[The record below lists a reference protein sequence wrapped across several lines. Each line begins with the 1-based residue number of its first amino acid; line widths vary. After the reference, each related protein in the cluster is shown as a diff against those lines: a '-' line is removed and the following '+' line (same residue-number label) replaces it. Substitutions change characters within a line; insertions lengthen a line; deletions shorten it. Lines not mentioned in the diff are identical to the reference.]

1 MTAAPRV
8 GHHEV
13 RCVWPAGASL
23 GESPLWIAGEA
34 ALYWVDIERGTLL
47 RYRPSRGRGQTCA
60 MPFPITSLAPMADGR
75 LLCTSHRDIHALDPR
90 SGRLSRIR
98 GLNAGAE
105 GIRIN
110 DGCGHPDGA
119 FWFGTMDLGERAC
132 VGDFYRLSADGTCEC
147 IAAAWA
153 ITNGPAFTHDGR
165 RGFFVDTVGRRILH
179 APMEDGRLVAPLRPF
194 VELTASD
201 GYPDGL
207 AVDAEGG
214 VWCAHWG
221 AGRVTRFDAGG
232 RVSEIVRL
240 PVSNVTK
247 CAFGGERLD
256 RLFITTARK
265 GLDAATLAAQP
276 LAGGLFEAEV
286 GHQGSPAAPY
296 RGHPRDEGPSGA
308 LVPSWSTPAGNPA
321 QAAEGGERRHRE
333 AVIGNSDFDV
343 IPARRS

>member
-1 MTAAPRV
+1 MTAAPHV
-8 GHHEV
+8 GHHDV
-13 RCVWPAGASL
+13 HCVWPAGASL

-34 ALYWVDIERGTLL
+34 ALYWVDIERATLL
-47 RYRPSRGRGQTCA
+47 RYLPSRRQGQACA
-60 MPFPITSLAPMADGR
+60 MPFPITSLAPMMDGR
-75 LLCTSHRDIHALDPR
+75 LLCTSYREIHALDPR
-90 SGRLSRIR
+90 AGRLSRIR
-98 GLNAGAE
+98 RLNTDAE

-110 DGCGHPDGA
+110 DGCCDPGGA
-119 FWFGTMDLGERAC
+119 FWFGTMDLGERAP
-132 VGDFYRLSADGTCEC
+132 VGDFYRLAADGTCERT
-147 IAAAWA
+147 AAALA

-165 RGFFVDTVGRRILH
+165 RGFFVDSIGRRILH

-194 VELTASD
+194 VEMTERD

-221 AGRVTRFDAGG
+221 AGRVTRFDADG
-232 RVSEIVRL
+232 RASEIVRV
-240 PVSNVTK
+240 PASNVTK

-296 RGHPRDEGPSGA
+296 RGRPRGEEPSGA
-308 LVPSWSTPAGNPA
+308 FVPPWATPGEA
-321 QAAEGGERRHRE
+321 QAPPTDGGER
-333 AVIGNSDFDV
+333 AQ
-343 IPARRS
+343 

>member
-1 MTAAPRV
+1 MTAASLV
-8 GHHEV
+8 GKHDV

-23 GESPLWIAGEA
+23 GESPLWIAEDA
-34 ALYWVDIERGTLL
+34 ALYWVDIERATLF
-47 RYRPSRGRGQTCA
+47 RYLPSHRRGQACT
-60 MPFPITSLAPMADGR
+60 MPFAITSLAPMTDGR
-75 LLCTSHRDIHALDPR
+75 LLGTSHREIHALDPR

-98 GLNAGAE
+98 GLDAGAE
-105 GIRIN
+105 GLRIN
-110 DGCGHPDGA
+110 DGCCHPSGA
-119 FWFGTMDLGERAC
+119 FWFGTMDLGERAP
-132 VGDFYRLSADGTCEC
+132 VGDFYRLSADGACERL
-147 IAAAWA
+147 AAALA

-194 VELTASD
+194 VEMTESD

-221 AGRVTRFDAGG
+221 AGRVTRFDADG
-232 RVSEIVRL
+232 RVSGIVRV

-286 GHQGSPAAPY
+286 GHRGSPAAPY
-296 RGHPRDEGPSGA
+296 RGRPRGEEPSGA
-308 LVPSWSTPAGNPA
+308 FVPPWSTPGEA
-321 QAAEGGERRHRE
+321 QAPPADGGER
-333 AVIGNSDFDV
+333 AQ
-343 IPARRS
+343 